1 MQDLPSN
8 ENGFFTSCCIG
19 VRESVPFC
27 ISTSLFGILFGVAAV
42 ASGFSIV
49 MSLVMSG
56 ATFSATAQFAALQL
70 WTHPLPLGAILLS
83 VFLVSSRNILLG
95 LSVSHHMDG
104 NSLLARFLC
113 LGLLSDPA
121 VVMILRESRSINN
134 LGYAFG
140 YGVALWCS
148 WMLSVWLGFTFSNLF
163 VEANLNALSFAGPLV
178 MTTMMML
185 FIKSGRGQVSC
196 WAVSG
201 LVAFAMALWGFQP
214 YIILPTAVAAGVILV
229 LIQFEMR
236 NDKGD

>member
-1 MQDLPSN
+1 MQGISPN
-8 ENGFFTSCCIG
+8 KNGFAESGWIG
-19 VRESVPFC
+19 VRESLPFC
-27 ISTSLFGILFGVAAV
+27 ISTSLFGVLFGVAAV
-42 ASGFSIV
+42 ASGFSV
-49 MSLVMSG
+49 AMSLVMSG

-70 WTHPLPLGAILLS
+70 WVHPLPLGSILLS

-95 LSVSHHMDG
+95 LSVSNYMDG

-121 VVMILRESRSINN
+121 VVMILREKRSINN

-140 YGVALWCS
+140 YGAALWCS
-148 WMLSVWLGFTFSNLF
+148 WMISVWLGFTFSNLF

-178 MTTMMML
+178 MATMMML
-185 FIKSGRGQVSC
+185 FIKSGRGQVGC

-201 LVAFAMALWGFQP
+201 LVALGMALLDFQP
-214 YIILPTAVAAGVILV
+214 YIILPTAVIAGVILV

-236 NDKGD
+236 KVK